1 MASRGTVDLCVRTR
15 RGNPAVFD
23 YKARARP
30 NPANPSSGYDEH
42 ILQVAAYAATA
53 IRGGETAEDARGE
66 TF

>member
-1 MASRGTVDLCVRTR
+1 
-15 RGNPAVFD
+15 VFD